1 MATQEDIM
9 EGMEADFLAA
19 GMLSCGTSI
28 CSARRDIR
36 RLWWIIMRVKDIILL
51 GLLDRPDISV
61 LII

>member
-28 CSARRDIR
+28 CSAGWDIC
-36 RLWWIIMRVKDIILL
+36 RL
-51 GLLDRPDISV
+51 
-61 LII
+61 